1 MKLLYN
7 IFILLYLSSIKAASL
22 FNGKAK
28 QWVDGRKDILSRIK
42 EEQLSDKQIIWVH
55 CASLGEFEQARPVI
69 EKLKATY
76 PDHSIFLT
84 FFSPSGYE
92 IRKNYELA
100 DYIYYLPIDTRKNAR
115 QFINYVNPK
124 LVVFIKY
131 EFWFNYI
138 DELYRNKIPQIFV
151 SVIFRPSQHFFSAWG
166 GWYARQLNKL
176 TYIFVQNE
184 ESIELLDSIG
194 IHHAQVSGDTRFDR
208 VIQLPDDPTTFP
220 IIENFKGS
228 SRLLMA
234 GSTWQPGEK
243 ILFDL
248 LHKSEVDIKLVI
260 APHLI
265 NKEHITDLVSR
276 FQDFNPVLYSQ
287 VSEYEGS
294 KQKSKMEQ
302 SKVMIIDSIGMLS
315 QLYRY
320 ADIAYIGGGFG
331 VGIHNLLEASTYGIP
346 VLYGPNYKRFREAV
360 ELRDNR
366 GGFPINN
373 SDEFSEIF
381 QMLMRD
387 KHEYQKS
394 ASVARQYVINNAGA
408 TELVINKVKEY
419 IVAR

>member
-7 IFILLYLSSIKAASL
+7 IFIFLYSSSIRIASL

-28 QWVDGRKDILSRIK
+28 QWVEGRKDILTRIK

-69 EKLKATY
+69 EKLRTTY
-76 PDHSIFLT
+76 SDHSIFLT

-92 IRKNYELA
+92 VRKNYELA
-100 DYIYYLPIDTRKNAR
+100 DYIYYLPVDTRENAR
-115 QFINYVNPK
+115 QFISYVNPK
-124 LVVFIKY
+124 LVIFIKY

-151 SVIFRPSQHFFSAWG
+151 SVIFRPSQHFFSSWG
-166 GWYARQLNKL
+166 GWFAHQLNKV
-176 TYIFVQNE
+176 TYLFVQNDK
-184 ESIELLDSIG
+184 SIELLDDIG

-208 VIQLPDDPTTFP
+208 VIQLPDEPVTFP
-220 IIENFKGS
+220 VIKKFKGN

-243 ILFDL
+243 ILLDIL
-248 LHKSEVDIKLVI
+248 NNSEEDFKLVI

-265 NKEHITDLVSR
+265 NNEHITDLLNR
-276 FQDFNPVLYSQ
+276 FQSFTPVLYSN
-287 VSEYEGS
+287 VSTDETSGQI
-294 KQKSKMEQ
+294 KNIEQ

-320 ADIAYIGGGFG
+320 ADIAYVGGGFG
-331 VGIHNLLEASTYGIP
+331 VGIHNLLEVSTYGIP
-346 VLYGPNYKRFREAV
+346 VLFGPNYKRFREAV
-360 ELRDNR
+360 ELNDIG

-373 SDEFSEIF
+373 SDEFSEVF
-381 QMLMRD
+381 HKLMKD
-387 KHEYQKS
+387 KDAYKTS
-394 ASVARQYVINNAGA
+394 ASVARQYVIDNAGA
-408 TELVINKVKEY
+408 TNLVINKVKEY
-419 IVAR
+419 IVAI